1 MYEKKYLLSVT
12 KVNSL
17 NRKMKQT
24 TPSDLATRIVINI
37 KQFLITLDN
46 KIEIDA
52 SMLLNDSILILC
64 LIQDLALL
72 LIVSV
77 LIDEPHLL
85 LILELTK
92 V

>member
-52 SMLLNDSILILC
+52 SMLLNDSILC
-64 LIQDLALL
+64 PIQDLALL